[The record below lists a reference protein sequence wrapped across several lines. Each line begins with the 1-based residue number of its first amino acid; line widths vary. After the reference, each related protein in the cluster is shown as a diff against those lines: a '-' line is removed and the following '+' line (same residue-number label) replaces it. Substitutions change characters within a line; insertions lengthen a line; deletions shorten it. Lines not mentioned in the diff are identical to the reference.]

1 MNTLYYHYGIRYI
14 GIFLQIR
21 HLVANLFLI
30 FLYLR
35 GDVQKMVVI
44 GVVVRTTESE
54 PLPLSDSCGKTTL
67 FVTGFFLLIWKIFDF
82 YN

>member
-35 GDVQKMVVI
+35 GDVQKNGSYWCGGSYN
-44 GVVVRTTESE
+44 GVGAPPSLRQ
-54 PLPLSDSCGKTTL
+54 LWYNFLLRD
-67 FVTGFFLLIWKIFDF
+67 FFFL
-82 YN
+82 